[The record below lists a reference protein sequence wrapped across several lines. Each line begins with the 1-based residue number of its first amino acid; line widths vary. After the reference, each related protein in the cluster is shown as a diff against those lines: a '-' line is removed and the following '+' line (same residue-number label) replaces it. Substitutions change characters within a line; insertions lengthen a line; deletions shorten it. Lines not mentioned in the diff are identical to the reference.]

1 MYHEPRDLLVECKS
15 CGAETPFPHYV
26 PETNIACNQCREP
39 LLDLDLNDT
48 HDEYVCE
55 DCGYT
60 QLLLKDTP
68 FDPDVTACRCG
79 SDSIVK
85 MDSSSIAEEA
95 EEAGALDKLD
105 DDDESLDDDETLEE
119 EEDEELDDEPEDDWL
134 RSDPRE
140 LDDSDDYDEAMD
152 SESEYN

>member
-1 MYHEPRDLLVECKS
+1 MYHEPKDLLVECKS
-15 CGAETPFPHYV
+15 CGAESHFTHYM
-26 PETNIACNQCREP
+26 PETNIACAQCREP
-39 LLDLDLNDT
+39 LLDLDLNES

-68 FDPDVTACRCG
+68 FDPDTTACRCG
-79 SDSIVK
+79 SDSIIK

-105 DDDESLDDDETLEE
+105 DDETLDDDEPLEE
-119 EEDEELDDEPEDDWL
+119 EDDEEELDDEPEEDWL

-140 LDDSDDYDEAMD
+140 LGESDDYDEAMD

>member
-1 MYHEPRDLLVECKS
+1 MYHEPKDLLVECKS
-15 CGAETPFPHYV
+15 CGAESHFTHYV
-26 PETNIACNQCREP
+26 PETNIDCAQCREP
-39 LLDLDLNDT
+39 LLDLDLNES

-68 FDPDVTACRCG
+68 FDPDATACRCG
-79 SDSIVK
+79 SDSIIK

-105 DDDESLDDDETLEE
+105 DDETLDDDEPLEE
-119 EEDEELDDEPEDDWL
+119 EDEEELDDEPEEDWL

-140 LDDSDDYDEAMD
+140 LGESDDYDEAMD